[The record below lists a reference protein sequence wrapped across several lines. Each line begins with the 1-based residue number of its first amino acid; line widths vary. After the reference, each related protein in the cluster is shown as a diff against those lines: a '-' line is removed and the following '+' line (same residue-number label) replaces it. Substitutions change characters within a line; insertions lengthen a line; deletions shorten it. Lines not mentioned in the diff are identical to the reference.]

1 MPRYI
6 KKSQRRRTSSQK
18 KKSKQKSYKKGGNV
32 LGKGTFGCVIRPNLP
47 CINTNIDKGYISK
60 LYDTEYYKDG
70 NIKDDFM
77 IVSNL
82 KIKNMDGYDKHILIP
97 IDSCND
103 FIINAIQ
110 PGILNS
116 LEDIDTCNLRGK
128 IFTNIIQKYGG
139 ISYDKFI
146 NNNDN
151 LLLLLPYWCA
161 LFEAIEFLNYNGI
174 VHRDIK
180 ENNITIES
188 GNSLKLIDFGFAGPI
203 NEILINNSGNISIT
217 NPIYFYLYKD
227 LLEAGYY
234 HLPIELAIFRN
245 LDINIDITKQIYSL
259 DDIEF
264 EIHNSYIESYKKYW
278 LMNSEINSYNINTFI
293 EISDLVKR
301 KDNIMNMNNIKSIND
316 KIKEWII
323 NINKK
328 IDVFQLGV
336 LLKRE
341 LDRLLLIDKNN
352 EIVINELIKY
362 VLNNMLN
369 INSYS
374 RHNITEAYENFK
386 KICIDNGIDDIYLN
400 SVNRDDII

>member
-1 MPRYI
+1 
-6 KKSQRRRTSSQK
+6 
-18 KKSKQKSYKKGGNV
+18 
-32 LGKGTFGCVIRPNLP
+32 
-47 CINTNIDKGYISK
+47 
-60 LYDTEYYKDG
+60 
-70 NIKDDFM
+70 
-77 IVSNL
+77 
-82 KIKNMDGYDKHILIP
+82 
-97 IDSCND
+97 
-103 FIINAIQ
+103 
-110 PGILNS
+110 
-116 LEDIDTCNLRGK
+116 
-128 IFTNIIQKYGG
+128 
-139 ISYDKFI
+139 
-146 NNNDN
+146 
-151 LLLLLPYWCA
+151 
-161 LFEAIEFLNYNGI
+161 
-174 VHRDIK
+174 
-180 ENNITIES
+180 
-188 GNSLKLIDFGFAGPI
+188 
-203 NEILINNSGNISIT
+203 
-217 NPIYFYLYKD
+217 
-227 LLEAGYY
+227 
-234 HLPIELAIFRN
+234 
-245 LDINIDITKQIYSL
+245 
-259 DDIEF
+259 
-264 EIHNSYIESYKKYW
+264 
-278 LMNSEINSYNINTFI
+278 MNSEINSYNINTFI